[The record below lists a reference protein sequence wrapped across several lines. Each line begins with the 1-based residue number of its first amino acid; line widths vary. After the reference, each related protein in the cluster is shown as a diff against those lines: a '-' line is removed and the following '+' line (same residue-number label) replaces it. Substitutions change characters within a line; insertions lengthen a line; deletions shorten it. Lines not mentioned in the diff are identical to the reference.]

1 MAIPDYESFMR
12 SILEELSDGQVWY
25 KRDITEKMA
34 DKFKLSE
41 EERKA
46 TLESGTHV
54 IGSRVHWATYY
65 LFRAGLLERVERGK
79 YKISATGKSALR
91 SKETINSSFLE
102 QFKSF
107 KEWQKA
113 SRPRTEKPLSKPS
126 AVKLETPEESVDSG
140 YERLRRSLAHDL
152 LEQVRGCSPRFFE
165 RLVVDLLLKM
175 GYGGTFKEAGQVMG
189 KSGDGGVDGLIK
201 EDKLGLDVI
210 YVQAKRWDGTVP
222 AGAVR
227 DFAGSLDYH
236 GAKKGVF
243 ITTSSFTADARQF
256 VAKIGE
262 KKIILV
268 DGLELAQL
276 MIDHDV
282 GVTTTATYAVKRI
295 DSDYFEEE
303 L

>member
-1 MAIPDYESFMR
+1 MAIPDYETFMR
-12 SILEELSDGQVWY
+12 SILEELLDGRVWY

-79 YKISATGKSALR
+79 YRISSKGKDALR
-91 SKETINSSFLE
+91 SKQTINTSFLE
-102 QFKSF
+102 QFESF

-113 SRPRTEKPLSKPS
+113 SRPKTEKPPAKPS
-126 AVKLETPEESVDSG
+126 LTKAETPEESLESG
-140 YERLRRSLAHDL
+140 YAYLRRSLAHDL
-152 LEQVRGCSPRFFE
+152 LEQVKSCSPHFFE

-175 GYGGTFKEAGQVMG
+175 GYGGTFKEAGQVIG
-189 KSGDGGVDGLIK
+189 KSGDSGIDGLIK

-210 YVQAKRWDGTVP
+210 YLQAKRWDGTVP

-243 ITTSSFTADARQF
+243 ITTSNFTADARQF

-262 KKIILV
+262 KKIILI
-268 DGLELAQL
+268 DGLDLAQL
-276 MIDHDV
+276 MIDYDV
-282 GVTTTATYAVKRI
+282 GVATVNRYTIKRI

-303 L
+303 